1 MSKKQTEAS
10 ELQSTLRD
18 LLGHDLVTVRSHGRN
33 LLIEL
38 LVEKDSNETIARLTE
53 IRPNSY
59 AAFFY
64 THTGR
69 WERLPGDGSLT
80 DMAKFVVDSLGPYF
94 DPLNY

>member
-1 MSKKQTEAS
+1 MSKKLTEAI
-10 ELQSTLRD
+10 ELQGTLRG
-18 LLGHDLVTVRSHGRN
+18 LLSNDLVTVRSHGRN

-38 LVEKDSNETIARLTE
+38 LVEKDCHETIARLTK

-59 AAFFY
+59 AVFFY

-69 WERLPGDGSLT
+69 WERLPGEGSLT

-94 DPLNY
+94 DPINY